1 MTCTLGLGLVA
12 SFLYFLNRLDPEVS
26 LLGSKTRGWGS
37 ALYFLRKAFG
47 PFFFQ
52 IDVALGCDVA
62 AGVLTSLLALKIS
75 RLGPL
80 DLGLGCNNVAAG
92 VLTSP

>member
-1 MTCTLGLGLVA
+1 MHISIFIFQALKKSENTDFSVFSVELSVFPL
-12 SFLYFLNRLDPEVS
+12 SFFSLFLS
-26 LLGSKTRGWGS
+26 
-37 ALYFLRKAFG
+37 FG